1 MAFYPI
7 SVVLPT
13 HNRAH
18 LFPRAIDSVLSQLEN
33 GDELIVVDD
42 GSTDN
47 THSVISNYG
56 SRIRYIKTPGVGAGA
71 ARNIGIREAQ
81 NPLLAFIDS
90 DDEWLPGKVQIQ
102 RSFLAARP
110 DVVFCFTNFSFK
122 EADHLGGTY
131 KHFNLVSWSK
141 DHRPWEE
148 ILAPGEFISTV
159 ISLPEGWQDFKFYVG
174 NMYVNELS
182 ANYINVNTLMLCRQK
197 NGDTLYFAEDTP
209 TYEDWEFF
217 GRLSREG
224 NCAYLDCET
233 ACQHSHGGPRLTD
246 AHITECAQARVTII
260 ERVWGKD
267 KEFLAKYYNVYK
279 EILDRERLILTKGLI
294 ARGHPSQ
301 ARRHLNQIYGPVP
314 ILLKL
319 LSYIPGKLILKI
331 LRVRRYL
338 KPLFNN
344 R

>member
-1 MAFYPI
+1 MPINSI
-7 SVVLPT
+7 SVILPT

-18 LFPRAIDSVLSQLEN
+18 LLPRSIESVLSQLEE
-33 GDELIVVDD
+33 GDELIVIDD

-47 THSVISNYG
+47 THSVVSNYG

-90 DDEWLPGKVQIQ
+90 DDEWLPGKIQIQ
-102 RSFLAARP
+102 RSFLTARP
-110 DVVFCFTNFSFK
+110 DILFCFSNFCFK

-141 DHRPWEE
+141 DHRSWEE
-148 ILAPGEFISTV
+148 ILGPGKLISTV

-267 KEFLAKYYNVYK
+267 EEFLKNHGELYQ
-279 EILDRERLILTKGLI
+279 EILDKERLTLIEGLI
-294 ARGHPSQ
+294 VRGQVSEAREHIKKMHSK
-301 ARRHLNQIYGPVP
+301 VP
-314 ILLKL
+314 LLLRILSMLPGSIILKL
-319 LSYIPGKLILKI
+319 LALK
-331 LRVRRYL
+331 RAVKR
-338 KPLFNN
+338 
-344 R
+344 